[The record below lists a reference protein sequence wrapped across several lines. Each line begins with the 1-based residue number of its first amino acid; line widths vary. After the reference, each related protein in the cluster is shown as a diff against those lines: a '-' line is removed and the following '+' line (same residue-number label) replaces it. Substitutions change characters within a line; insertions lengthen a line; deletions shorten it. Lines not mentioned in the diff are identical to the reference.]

1 MNALQHH
8 PFESRSTVLLVEDD
22 HDIRVGVRNLLEDEG
37 YKVLT
42 ATNGLSA
49 LTIID
54 HSNPKPSLILL
65 DLMLPVMDGWA
76 FATELRARP
85 AISTIPILV
94 ISAFTEPPPPADA
107 VAYMKKPLSPEKLL
121 ALVERYCD

>member
-1 MNALQHH
+1 L
-8 PFESRSTVLLVEDD
+8 VVEDD
-22 HDIRVGVRNLLEDEG
+22 HDIRVSVRNLLEDEG

-49 LTIID
+49 LTLLERAE
-54 HSNPKPSLILL
+54 PKPSLILL

-85 AISTIPILV
+85 DVSAIPILI
-94 ISAFTEPPPPADA
+94 ISAFSQPPPPADA
-107 VAYMKKPLSPEKLL
+107 VAYMKKPLSPDKLL
-121 ALVERYCD
+121 AFVERYCE